1 MNEDINVQA
10 GVPNVNQAAIEA
22 FLEVLERNDADAN
35 CGLAS
40 AVTLAEIMMTEYV
53 KTQVGTNSEM
63 PIIVDSTF
71 SGRTLTL
78 SGVQDD

>member
-1 MNEDINVQA
+1 MNDIFVQG

-22 FLEVLERNDADAN
+22 FLYVLEQNGVDPIGA
-35 CGLAS
+35 LAT
-40 AVTLAEIMMTEYV
+40 AVTLAEVIMTEYV
-53 KTQVGTNSEM
+53 TGSVGTSSDM